1 MQGGFNWFFLS
12 VLSMIAIILLPRQF
26 QVAVVENEREKY
38 LKKVTWLFP
47 LYLLL
52 FNVFVIFIAWGGKV
66 IFHNQGVEPDLFTLM
81 LPLKSNHDI
90 LALIVFLGGFSA
102 AISMV
107 VLSSLALFTMLSNNL
122 IIPYGF
128 LQKFSKGE

>member
-1 MQGGFNWFFLS
+1 
-12 VLSMIAIILLPRQF
+12 
-26 QVAVVENEREKY
+26 
-38 LKKVTWLFP
+38 
-47 LYLLL
+47 
-52 FNVFVIFIAWGGKV
+52 
-66 IFHNQGVEPDLFTLM
+66 M
-81 LPLKSNHDI
+81 LPLKSNQDI